1 MTQTVQPHLGSYV
14 LPAFERATVGDV
26 MRPGV
31 MSCAPDAP
39 LVTVAQTMATHHVHA
54 VVVAGIT
61 KDDAGADHL
70 IWGLVSDMDIVRAAE
85 SGIEGH
91 MASDAARTELV
102 SVDPLTPLAEAARL
116 MDEHHSSHLIVTS
129 EGHPVGVV
137 SSLDIAGA
145 LAWGRA

>member
-1 MTQTVQPHLGSYV
+1 MSQTLQTYHGSY
-14 LPAFERATVGDV
+14 LMPAFERASVADV

-31 MSCAPDAP
+31 MSCAPDTP

-54 VVVAGIT
+54 VVVAGIAH
-61 KDDAGADHL
+61 DDSGGDHL

-91 MASDAARTELV
+91 TAADAARTEV
-102 SVDPLTPLAEAARL
+102 VTVDPSTPLRHAATL
-116 MDEHHSSHLIVTS
+116 MDEHAGSHLIVTS
-129 EGHPVGVV
+129 GGHPVGVV

>member
-1 MTQTVQPHLGSYV
+1 MTQTVQQKRGSYV
-14 LPAFERATVGDV
+14 LPAFERATVADV

-61 KDDAGADHL
+61 KDDAGRDHL

-91 MASDAARTELV
+91 TASDAARTELV
-102 SVDPLTPLAEAARL
+102 SVDPSTPLAEAARL
-116 MDEHHSSHLIVTS
+116 MDAHQSSHLIVTS
-129 EGHPVGVV
+129 EGHPVGVL

>member
-1 MTQTVQPHLGSYV
+1 MTQTLQTYQGSYL
-14 LPAFERATVGDV
+14 LPAFERATVADV

-54 VVVAGIT
+54 VVVAGVAR
-61 KDDAGADHL
+61 DESGGDHL
-70 IWGLVSDMDIVRAAE
+70 IWGLVSDMDIVRVAE

-91 MASDAARTELV
+91 SAADAARTEV
-102 SVDPLTPLAEAARL
+102 VTVEPATPLTDAARL
-116 MDEHHSSHLIVTS
+116 MDEHASAHLIVTS
-129 EGHPVGVV
+129 GGHPIGVI